1 MKAAI
6 VGAAGF
12 LGRALCK
19 HLQAE
24 GWNVLAYDAV
34 APETLPGGVKFVP
47 LDVVGGSISLPR
59 GIAAVYYLAQSP
71 RYRDFPLGADDLFG
85 VNAFGAIKTAQAAV
99 AAGAGM
105 FCLASTGNVYRPSLL
120 PLDEACP
127 VRRDDPYATSKLA
140 AEEALRLFAAH
151 LPTVSVRLFGLFGPG
166 QQKMLPATLLQ
177 KVQSGEPIVLE
188 PAEGESGEPEGLAIS
203 FSYVADTA
211 ECLRQ
216 LAQLAHISPTS
227 LPPVLNVAGPEAV
240 SIRRFA
246 LRIGQILGIEPKFEI
261 AQTPRSFNLIA
272 DISRLRA
279 LVDAAFLPFDDAMRE
294 TCAG

>member
-24 GWNVLAYDAV
+24 GWDVLAYDAV
-34 APETLPGGVKFVP
+34 APATLPRGVQFAP
-47 LDVVGGSISLPR
+47 LDVIGDPIALPP

-71 RYRDFPLGADDLFG
+71 RYRDFPQAADDLFG
-85 VNAFGAIKTAQAAV
+85 VNAFGAIKTAQVAV
-99 AAGAGM
+99 VADAGM
-105 FCLASTGNVYRPSLL
+105 FCFASTGNVYRPSLL
-120 PLDEACP
+120 PRDEACP
-127 VRRDDPYATSKLA
+127 VRRDDPYAASKLA
-140 AEEALRLFAAH
+140 AEEALWLFAAH

-166 QQKMLPATLLQ
+166 QQKMLPATLRR
-177 KVQSGEPIVLE
+177 KVESREPIVLE
-188 PAEGESGEPEGLAIS
+188 AAEGESGDPEGLAIS
-203 FSYVADTA
+203 FSYVEDTA
-211 ECLRQ
+211 RCLRQ

-227 LPPVLNVAGPEAV
+227 LPAVLNVAGPEAV

-246 LRIGQILGIEPKFEI
+246 ATIGRVLGIEPKFEI
-261 AQTPRSFNLIA
+261 AQTRRSFNLIA

-279 LVDAAFLPFDDAMRE
+279 LVDAAFLPFDEAMRE
-294 TCAG
+294 TYAR